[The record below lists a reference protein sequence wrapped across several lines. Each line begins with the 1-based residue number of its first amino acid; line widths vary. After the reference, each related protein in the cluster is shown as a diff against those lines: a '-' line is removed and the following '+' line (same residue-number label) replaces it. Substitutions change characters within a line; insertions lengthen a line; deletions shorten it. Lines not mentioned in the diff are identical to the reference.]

1 MVGENRQKEIKYSTL
16 VRWTILKT
24 NKKKKQ
30 TMIFNFLTWENTDSY
45 ATGYVERLTFIQ

>member
-1 MVGENRQKEIKYSTL
+1 MDNSE
-16 VRWTILKT
+16 
-24 NKKKKQ
+24 KKKKK

>member
-1 MVGENRQKEIKYSTL
+1 MDNSENKQT
-16 VRWTILKT
+16 
-24 NKKKKQ
+24 KKKQ